1 MKSCFFFFLLKS
13 APIVV
18 TLLLY
23 KGSLRGFLRLV

>member
-1 MKSCFFFFLLKS
+1 MKSCFFFVKS